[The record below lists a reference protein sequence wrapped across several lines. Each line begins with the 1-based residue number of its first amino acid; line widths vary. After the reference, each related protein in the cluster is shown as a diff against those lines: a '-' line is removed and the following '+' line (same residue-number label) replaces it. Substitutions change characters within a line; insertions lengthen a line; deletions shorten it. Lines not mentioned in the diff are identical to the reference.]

1 MLDSDTLKI
10 IWNFGSTRFGLKR
23 TISVGSLGSSPRDFG
38 HLRKHLDPKFHE
50 ILRVPSP
57 ELWPKWELSL
67 PSISLSWPSR
77 LSWRLKSQFQ
87 SHSSTFSLSSV
98 VIHPLRNTIICG
110 CVLSLR
116 ISKKPYQLA
125 KNGKD
130 GFKAAH
136 GNALRKSI
144 DCVLHFTPWV
154 YQKKKSLGASEIGLR
169 KEGKENI

>member
-1 MLDSDTLKI
+1 MKFWECLA
-10 IWNFGSTRFGLKR
+10 R
-23 TISVGSLGSSPRDFG
+23 TSGQNENS
-38 HLRKHLDPKFHE
+38 
-50 ILRVPSP
+50 
-57 ELWPKWELSL
+57 LSL
-67 PSISLSWPSR
+67 LLSLSWHSR

-87 SHSSTFSLSSV
+87 SHSSTFSLASV

-144 DCVLHFTPWV
+144 DCVLHFYTLGIPE
-154 YQKKKSLGASEIGLR
+154 KKVVGCKWDRIAKRGKR
-169 KEGKENI
+169 KYLIKYKYFIFCFVLKTVCM